1 MDAFLAQEPVL
12 VFDRI
17 DANRRKTLLLLGV
30 FAILLLPFALYVA
43 QFIVM
48 LFGMFILPFLPGGQ
62 DLADPQSLTLAL
74 VGFCTLGLAALT
86 AYLVYCHSARLVR
99 RISGARPLGPEE
111 GRELRRI
118 VENLC
123 IGSGLPQPR
132 LMVLHSRAL
141 NALSTGLAPEDATLV
156 VTQGL
161 LKALDRRELEGVIAQ
176 ELSQIGNH
184 DILLSTVLATLVN
197 IMISPLRS
205 LKIFFEGPWR
215 TLSKDSGA
223 RGCLYLLGGYLT
235 IAFLMGLLGL
245 ILFAGTPGYWV
256 IFGIII
262 FIFFILYG
270 APIICLWIYRA
281 VSREREF
288 LADANAVL
296 LTRNPAGLAQALA
309 KLNVASNAKMPV
321 NPATA
326 NLYFVNP
333 LPDGNRFWDRLLSS
347 HPPVEER
354 INMLGRM
361 GGVTPEM
368 LERAREATIKVPE
381 ALLEETVPPPGESIT
396 SETAPGATSPPP
408 RESVTK
414 GFNFNSPLLRLLAF
428 WFGIVELHWGIRALF
443 DGLKEGA
450 RLDDPIGVVA
460 ASVCGVFL
468 IAFAVGGQK
477 LVDKIFARLKKF
489 GS

>member
-48 LFGMFILPFLPGGQ
+48 LLGMFILPFLPGGQ
-62 DLADPQSLTLAL
+62 DPTQGEIFAL
-74 VGFCTLGLAALT
+74 VGFCTLWLVALT
-86 AYLVYCHSARLVR
+86 AYLVYYHSSSLAQ

-111 GRELRRI
+111 GGELRRI

-123 IGSGLPQPR
+123 IGSGLPPPR
-132 LMVLHSRAL
+132 LMVVDSRAL
-141 NALSTGLAPEDATLV
+141 NALSFGLAPEDATLV

-215 TLSKDSGA
+215 SLSKDSGA

-245 ILFAGTPGYWV
+245 ILFAGAPGYWV

-309 KLNVASNAKMPV
+309 KLNVAGHAKMPV

-326 NLYFVNP
+326 NLYIVNP
-333 LPDGNRFWDRLLSS
+333 LPAGHRFWDRLLSS

-368 LERAREATIKVPE
+368 LERAREAVIKVPE
-381 ALLEETVPPPGESIT
+381 ALLEETDHPFGESIT

-428 WFGIVELHWGIRALF
+428 WFGIGWLYEGIRALL
-443 DGLKEGA
+443 DGWKEGG
-450 RLDDPIGVVA
+450 RLDDPVGVMVLIMH
-460 ASVCGVFL
+460 GVFL
-468 IAFAVGGQK
+468 IAFAVFGQK
-477 LVDKIFARLKKF
+477 LVDKIFAKLKNF
-489 GS
+489 GF